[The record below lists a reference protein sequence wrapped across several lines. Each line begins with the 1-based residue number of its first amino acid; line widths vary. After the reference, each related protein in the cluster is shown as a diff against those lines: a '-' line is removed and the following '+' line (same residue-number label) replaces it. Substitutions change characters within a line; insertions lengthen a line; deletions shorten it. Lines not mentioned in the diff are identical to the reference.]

1 MGQVIKAYLG
11 VVFLLLMGLVGIGI
25 VAAGME
31 VNAARN
37 YHADVIAE
45 IECSN
50 FHPAVIDACKSQA
63 QEAGYCLEVEKL
75 AYDAEGKEQTAEVVL
90 SFDYAIPI
98 LNLVSDHK
106 VRGFAR

>member
-11 VVFLLLMGLVGIGI
+11 IFFLLLMGLVGIGV

-37 YHADVIAE
+37 YHADVVTE

-63 QEAGYCLEVEKL
+63 QKAGYRLEVERIS
-75 AYDAEGKEQTAEVVL
+75 YDAEGKEQMAEVVL
-90 SFDYAIPI
+90 TFHYSIPI
-98 LNLVSDHK
+98 LDLVSDHK

>member
-1 MGQVIKAYLG
+1 MGQLMKSYLG
-11 VVFLLLMGLVGIGI
+11 IFFLLVMGLVGIGI

-31 VNAARN
+31 ANAARN
-37 YHADVIAE
+37 YHADVVTE

-50 FHPAVIDACKSQA
+50 FSPAVIHACKAQA
-63 QEAGYCLEVEKL
+63 QEAGYGLEVESL
-75 AYDAEGKEQTAEVVL
+75 AYDAEGKEQVAEVVL

-98 LNLVSDHK
+98 LNLVSEGK

>member
-1 MGQVIKAYLG
+1 MGQVMKAYLG
-11 VVFLLLMGLVGIGI
+11 IFFLMLMGLVGIGV
-25 VAAGME
+25 VAAGIE

-37 YHADVIAE
+37 YHADVVSE

-50 FHPAVIDACKSQA
+50 FNSSVIASCKQQA
-63 QEAGYCLEVEKL
+63 QNAGYQLEVADL
-75 AYDAEGKEQTAEVVL
+75 VYDTVRNQRMAEVIL

-98 LNLVSDHK
+98 LNLVSNHE

>member
-11 VVFLLLMGLVGIGI
+11 IFFLLLMGLVGIGI

-37 YHADVIAE
+37 YHADVVTE
-45 IECSN
+45 IVCSN
-50 FHPAVIDACKSQA
+50 FHPAVISACKSQA
-63 QEAGYCLEVEKL
+63 QEAGYGLEIENL
-75 AYDAEGKEQTAEVVL
+75 AYGAEGKEQMAEVVL

-98 LNLVSDHK
+98 LNLVSSHK